1 MENVI
6 VYSTPSCP
14 YCRMTKQYLEE
25 QNIPYQ
31 EVDVASSQK
40 AAQEMVGKSG
50 QLGVPVID
58 VGGKIIVGFNRPKI
72 NEALGIK

>member
-14 YCRMTKQYLEE
+14 YCRMAKQYLGE
-25 QNIPYQ
+25 QHIPY
-31 EVDVASSQK
+31 EDIDVASSQK
-40 AAQEMVGKSG
+40 AAQEMVSKSG
-50 QLGVPVID
+50 QMGVPVID
-58 VGGKIIVGFNRPKI
+58 IGGKIIIGFDRPKI